1 MKKYLVIAFLAIG
14 SLTTSCTT
22 DTDEISASKTNV
34 ATQELNTSMQKDGD
48 NTEES
53 DGDSGGETGNN
64 PIKP

>member
-1 MKKYLVIAFLAIG
+1 MKKYLVIAILAIG

-34 ATQELNTSMQKDGD
+34 ATQELNTSTQKDGD
-48 NTEES
+48 NSEEN
-53 DGDSGGETGNN
+53 DVDTGGQTGNN

>member
-34 ATQELNTSMQKDGD
+34 ATQELNTSLQKDGD
-48 NTEES
+48 NSEES
-53 DGDSGGETGNN
+53 EGDSGGQTSSN